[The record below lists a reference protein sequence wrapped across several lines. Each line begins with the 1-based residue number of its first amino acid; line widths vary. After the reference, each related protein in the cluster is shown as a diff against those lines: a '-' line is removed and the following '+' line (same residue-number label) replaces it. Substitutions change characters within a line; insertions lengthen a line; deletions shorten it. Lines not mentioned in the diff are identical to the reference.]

1 MSAPEPEPDPNRPE
15 TTPEPALSADDERM
29 NAWLDRQLGPSD
41 SKLYEQELAQDPER
55 GKDARTLAQML
66 SQLRSLP
73 TEQAPSDLL
82 DDVQSDIRHR
92 SRGRYFGYHWK
103 YRFPYEALLTTLFL
117 IVSVIVYVVSRP
129 APPKLIPIEAK
140 TFLVSGSDLGVGARI
155 LSDYGIVRARPRGAR
170 RRPVGAPHRRRRGQ
184 PDRGAAHRAVALP
197 EHAARLR
204 GGGRRPRHRAR
215 RYQAIEIRFASLGNG
230 IWRPIG

>member
-155 LSDYGIVRARPRGAR
+155 LSDYGSFVRDPEG
-170 RRPVGAPHRRRRGQ
+170 PVGGPWVHLIG
-184 PDRGAAHRAVALP
+184 DVAANRIEALRTELSLYPSMRLDSEEAVGD
-197 EHAARLR
+197 HITVRV
-204 GGGRRPRHRAR
+204 
-215 RYQAIEIRFASLGNG
+215 AIKR
-230 IWRPIG
+230 